1 MKKLRWALAQYFE
14 QRWWKNYLKSK
25 DLNSYIQWKKGYWKQ
40 FIDGLPYPI
49 LLQASGNYLDAG
61 CGPAGIN
68 MVLPGQVTAIDPLL
82 TNYHSQFPF
91 FKPSEYPNVTFKQ
104 ATLEDYIPSQTFA
117 IVFCL
122 NVINHVQNIKKA
134 MLTLKQCCAESGI
147 LVLSV
152 DVHNYRWL
160 CWLFRL
166 VQADVMHPQQFDE
179 EAYQK
184 LLEDTGFKVLAKKV
198 LKKEL
203 IFSYKVYVAQKQ

>member
-25 DLNSYIQWKKGYWKQ
+25 DLNSYIHWKKGYWKQ

-49 LLQASGNYLDAG
+49 LLKASGNYLDAG

-68 MVLPGQVTAIDPLL
+68 MVLPGSVTAIDPLL
-82 TNYHSQFPF
+82 DNYHAQFPF

-104 ATLEDYIPSQTFA
+104 ATLEDYNPAHTFDG
-117 IVFCL
+117 VFCL
-122 NVINHVQNIKKA
+122 NAINHVQNIKKA
-134 MLTLKQCCAESGI
+134 MLTLNQCCAESGI

-152 DVHNYRWL
+152 DVHNYKWL
-160 CWLFRL
+160 GWLFRL
-166 VQADVMHPQQFDE
+166 AQADVMHPQQFDE
-179 EAYQK
+179 EAY
-184 LLEDTGFKVLAKKV
+184 LDMLEEAGFSMLSKKT

-203 IFSYKVYVAQKQ
+203 IFSYKVFVAQKQ

>member
-1 MKKLRWALAQYFE
+1 MKRLRWAIAQFFE

-25 DLNSYIQWKKGYWKQ
+25 DLDLYLQWKKDYWNQ
-40 FIDGLPYPI
+40 FLDGLPYPI

-68 MVLPGQVTAIDPLL
+68 MVLPGMVTAIDPLL
-82 TNYHSQFPF
+82 TNYQAQLPF
-91 FKPSEYPNVTFKQ
+91 YKPSDYPNVTFIQ
-104 ATLEDYIPSQTFA
+104 STLEDYNPSQTFDV
-117 IVFCL
+117 VFCL

-134 MLTLKQCCAESGI
+134 MQTLNNCCSKDGI

-152 DVHNYRWL
+152 DVHNHKSLSR
-160 CWLFRL
+160 LFRL

-184 LLEDTGFKVLAKKV
+184 ILEDTGFKILAKKV

-203 IFSYKVYVAQKQ
+203 IFSYKVFVAQKQ